1 MLGTAR
7 PVPTGRSVPDRF
19 EEFAVILSI
28 SGVVLLGIIAFLFFR
43 KDGLKISHALV
54 CALFGF
60 YLAGTA
66 IAPSIKAGGAS
77 IASIL
82 GGLKF

>member
-1 MLGTAR
+1 M
-7 PVPTGRSVPDRF
+7 
-19 EEFAVILSI
+19 ILSI

-66 IAPSIKAGGAS
+66 VAPSIKAGGAS
-77 IASIL
+77 IASLL

>member
-1 MLGTAR
+1 MVT
-7 PVPTGRSVPDRF
+7 VPHQQENPM
-19 EEFAVILSI
+19 ILTI
-28 SGVVLLGIIAFLFFR
+28 SGVVLLGVVVFLFFR
-43 KDGLKISHALV
+43 KDGLKASHALV
-54 CALFGF
+54 CCLFGF

-77 IASIL
+77 LASLL

>member
-1 MLGTAR
+1 MVT
-7 PVPTGRSVPDRF
+7 VPINQENVM
-19 EEFAVILSI
+19 ILSI
-28 SGVVLLGIIAFLFFR
+28 SGVVLFGIVVFLFFR
-43 KDGLKISHALV
+43 KDGLKPSHGIV

-66 IAPSIKAGGAS
+66 IAPSIKAGSAS
-77 IASIL
+77 LAGLL